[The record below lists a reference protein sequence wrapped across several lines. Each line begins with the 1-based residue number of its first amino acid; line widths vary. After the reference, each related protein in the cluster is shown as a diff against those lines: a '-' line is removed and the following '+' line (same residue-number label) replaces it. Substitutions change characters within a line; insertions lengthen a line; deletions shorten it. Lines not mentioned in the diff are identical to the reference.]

1 MEESFSARMDMRD
14 YLSIKRYIKRR
25 NNSKNAKLKKKP
37 NNKNPLLSLKK
48 LKTPQN

>member
-1 MEESFSARMDMRD
+1 MDMRD
-14 YLSIKRYIKRR
+14 YLSIKRYIKRGD
-25 NNSKNAKLKKKP
+25 NSKNAKLKKKP

>member
-1 MEESFSARMDMRD
+1 MDMRD
-14 YLSIKRYIKRR
+14 YLSIKRIKRR

-48 LKTPQN
+48 LKTP

>member
-1 MEESFSARMDMRD
+1 MDMLD

-37 NNKNPLLSLKK
+37 NNKNPLPSLKK
-48 LKTPQN
+48 LKTP